1 MHISSFPYWLLYFAN
16 DENKEFWFCLKIYF
30 DIIPFSGLMG
40 IFEKRRFRK
49 LMIFIME
56 FNLED
61 PKTWHG
67 IDPKQNTAEDLYNKF
82 GVDKNTIN
90 VTGHALALHL
100 NDE

>member
-1 MHISSFPYWLLYFAN
+1 MKFSPWSVKKYIPSILSSKNFGIIS
-16 DENKEFWFCLKIYF
+16 
-30 DIIPFSGLMG
+30 FSGLMG

-49 LMIFIME
+49 LMIYIME

-61 PKTWHG
+61 TKTWQG

-82 GVDKNTIN
+82 GVDKNTID